1 MRFALTRSC
10 AAEVARRVLVV
21 LLLALAVLALLDWA
35 AARAQPV
42 AVGGLGESKLPC
54 VSYAPFRREGHTPFN
69 AALIVSPAQI
79 EADLRLL
86 RELTG
91 CVRTYGIDHGLD
103 QVPAIARRL
112 GLRVVLGAWIGSD
125 AAANAAQLDR
135 ALELA
140 HEHADVVELLMVG
153 NEVLL
158 RRELS
163 AQALGMVLADA
174 KRRSSVP
181 ISYADVW
188 EFWLRHG
195 AALRDHVDV
204 VSVHVL
210 PYWEDEPV
218 AIDHAVAHVQAI
230 LALVRK
236 AFQAQPVFLAEAG
249 WPSQGRQRGAAVPGR
264 LEQTRFVRDMLA
276 LETRPAAGG
285 LPAFNLI
292 EGFDQP
298 WKRSLE
304 GAMGGHWGLFDAQ
317 GVQRVP
323 LAGPV
328 VPDPQARER
337 LWAAGAGTAVALWAW
352 FVARRRPSR
361 DAAARAPQLQ
371 LRLWL
376 SVLAAALAGA
386 AIGALAVWQWRELE
400 LWSRVPLEWARNG
413 SMAALALAG
422 AVAAAAQLS
431 VRLGQAFDTP
441 APVRPSLAAV
451 RQGAAGRGAQGLA
464 WLQLGLLFAVA
475 WAALALLFDGRYRSL
490 LWPLLAA
497 AAGLWLAL
505 ALLGLRFDRS
515 AREERLLA
523 AVCGVAAPWLLLHEG
538 LQNTEALALGGIWL
552 ALAWA
557 TWWPHRRGPPA
568 VSDCTHA
575 SAASSTAG
583 AAMSA
588 E

>member
-1 MRFALTRSC
+1 MRLALPRSS

-35 AARAQPV
+35 AARARPA
-42 AVGGLGESKLPC
+42 AVGGLGEYKLPC

-69 AALIVSPAQI
+69 ATLIVSPAQI

-86 RELTG
+86 RDLTG

-103 QVPAIARRL
+103 QVPAIAQRL
-112 GLRVVLGAWIGSD
+112 GLRVVLGAWIGRD
-125 AAANAAQLDR
+125 ADANAAQLDR

-140 HEHADVVELLMVG
+140 HEHADVVDLLMVG

-163 AQALGMVLADA
+163 PQALGTLLADA

-188 EFWLRHG
+188 EFWLRYG
-195 AALRDHVDV
+195 AALRDHVDL

-218 AIDHAVAHVQAI
+218 AAGNAVGHVQAI

-236 AFQAQPVFLAEAG
+236 AFQAQPVFLAETG
-249 WPSQGRQRGAAVPGR
+249 WPSHGRQRGAAVPGR
-264 LEQTRFVRDMLA
+264 LEQTRFVRELLA
-276 LETRPAAGG
+276 LETWPAAGG

-298 WKRSLE
+298 WKRALE

-328 VPDPQARER
+328 VPDLQARQL
-337 LWAAGAGTAVALWAW
+337 LWAAGAGAAVALLTWV
-352 FVARRRPSR
+352 VARCRQSR
-361 DAAARAPQLQ
+361 DAAARAPQL
-371 LRLWL
+371 RLL
-376 SVLAAALAGA
+376 LAALAAALAGA
-386 AIGALAVWQWRELE
+386 GIGALTAWQWRELE

-422 AVAAAAQLS
+422 AVAAAAQLC
-431 VRLGQAFDTP
+431 VRLGQPFHTP
-441 APVRPSLAAV
+441 APVRPSLAAA
-451 RQGAAGRGAQGLA
+451 RQGIAGRGAHALA
-464 WLQLGLLFAVA
+464 WLQLALLFAVA
-475 WAALALLFDGRYRSL
+475 WAALVLVFDGRYRPL
-490 LWPLLAA
+490 LAPLLAA
-497 AAGLWLAL
+497 TAGLWLAL

-523 AVCGVAAPWLLLHEG
+523 AVGAAAAPWLLLYEG
-538 LQNTEALALGGIWL
+538 LHNTQALATAGIWL
-552 ALAWA
+552 ALAWS
-557 TWWPHRRGPPA
+557 TWWPHRMGSPA
-568 VSDCTHA
+568 VPDCMHT

>member
-1 MRFALTRSC
+1 LRLALPNSC
-10 AAEVARRVLVV
+10 AAEVARRLLVV
-21 LLLALAVLALLDWA
+21 LLLALAVLALLDRA

-42 AVGGLGESKLPC
+42 AVGGPGESRLPC

-79 EADLRLL
+79 EADLRVL

-112 GLRVVLGAWIGSD
+112 GLRVVLGVWIGSD

-135 ALELA
+135 ALGLA
-140 HEHADVVELLMVG
+140 HEHADVVDLLMVG

-163 AQALGMVLADA
+163 AQALGTLLADA

-181 ISYADVW
+181 IGYADVW

-218 AIDHAVAHVQAI
+218 AIGDAVAHVQAI

-236 AFQAQPVFLAEAG
+236 AFQAQPVFLAETG
-249 WPSQGRQRGAAVPGR
+249 WPSDGRQRGAAVPGR

-276 LETRPAAGG
+276 LDTRPAARGV
-285 LPAFNLI
+285 PAFNLI

-304 GAMGGHWGLFDAQ
+304 GAMGGHWGMFDAQ
-317 GVQRVP
+317 GVQRVL

-337 LWAAGAGTAVALWAW
+337 LWAAGAGAAVALLAW
-352 FVARRRPSR
+352 VVAQCRQRR
-361 DAAARAPQLQ
+361 DAAARAPQPQ
-371 LRLWL
+371 LRLLL
-376 SVLAAALAGA
+376 SALAAALAGA
-386 AIGALAVWQWRELE
+386 GIGALAVWQWRELE

-431 VRLGQAFDTP
+431 VRLGQAFHTP
-441 APVRPSLAAV
+441 APVRASLAAV
-451 RQGAAGRGAQGLA
+451 GQGAAGRGVRGLA
-464 WLQLGLLFAVA
+464 WLQLGLLFVVA
-475 WAALALLFDGRYRSL
+475 WAALALVFDGRYRPL

-523 AVCGVAAPWLLLHEG
+523 AVCGAAAPWLLLHEG
-538 LQNTEALALGGIWL
+538 LHNTEALALGGLWL

-568 VSDCTHA
+568 IADRTHT
-575 SAASSTAG
+575 SADSSTAG

-588 E
+588 Q